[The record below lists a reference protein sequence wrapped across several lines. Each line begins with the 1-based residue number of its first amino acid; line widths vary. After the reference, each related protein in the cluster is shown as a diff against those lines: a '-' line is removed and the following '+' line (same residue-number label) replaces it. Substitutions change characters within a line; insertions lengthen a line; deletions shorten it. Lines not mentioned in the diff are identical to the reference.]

1 MLTEIIKVNPKN
13 PERKIIKLAADIMRR
28 GGIVAFPTETV
39 YGLGADPFNAR
50 AVRKL
55 FRAKNRRADKPVS
68 ILVCNDSDV
77 KRIAV
82 TIPKSARV
90 LIDEFFPG
98 ALTVILKKKKEF
110 SDILTGGKNT
120 IGIRMPDSKIARALI
135 KEFGGPIAATSANI
149 SGSNKEATSALSV
162 VKELNGKV
170 PLVLDGG
177 KSKVGVP
184 STVIDFT
191 GQPPKIIRA
200 GGISRSRIEKI
211 IGRVEV

>member
-28 GGIVAFPTETV
+28 GEIVAFPTETV

-135 KEFGGPIAATSANI
+135 KGKSELREKLKAMPAVRRRIIFCLI
-149 SGSNKEATSALSV
+149 ALSIFAITSNFV
-162 VKELNGKV
+162 QINTI
-170 PLVLDGG
+170 VLFWT
-177 KSKVGVP
+177 K
-184 STVIDFT
+184 
-191 GQPPKIIRA
+191 
-200 GGISRSRIEKI
+200 
-211 IGRVEV
+211 